1 MTLNEHVKQNRCKY
15 FLAFYAFGTINNNG
29 YTIVQAAASDLAR
42 AFHQEAFMGFF
53 LFFMRGAGITT
64 RLVNGAC
71 CVNVAHMTRVGI
83 ATFITFLSFALI
95 ATACI
100 FES

>member
-1 MTLNEHVKQNRCKY
+1 M
-15 FLAFYAFGTINNNG
+15 A
-29 YTIVQAAASDLAR
+29 
-42 AFHQEAFMGFF
+42 FF

-71 CVNVAHMTRVGI
+71 CVNVRHMTRVGI
-83 ATFITFLSFALI
+83 ATLITFLSFALI

-100 FES
+100 FENQPIFFWVAVAASVLQGVA

>member
-1 MTLNEHVKQNRCKY
+1 M
-15 FLAFYAFGTINNNG
+15 A
-29 YTIVQAAASDLAR
+29 
-42 AFHQEAFMGFF
+42 FF

-71 CVNVAHMTRVGI
+71 CVNVAHMTRIGV

-100 FES
+100 FENRPIFFWVAVVASVLQGIA